1 MERTGIQKA
10 PLLAPSLPPS
20 YFVRIKPR
28 YTLVVDKLAK
38 KEHLLKRRD
47 YRLHS
52 ARSKKWR

>member
-47 YRLHS
+47 YRLH
-52 ARSKKWR
+52 